1 MVKELDT
8 AAFRGALKEGKTI
21 VADFWAT
28 WCGPCRMLA
37 PVMETLSE
45 EYADKAE
52 FVKVDVDENP
62 DLAREY
68 SIMSIPCVMMFKN
81 GELIAKNVGFAPKD
95 AMKEFID
102 KNL

>member
-8 AAFRGALKEGKTI
+8 AAFREALKEGKTI

-45 EYADKAE
+45 AYADKAE